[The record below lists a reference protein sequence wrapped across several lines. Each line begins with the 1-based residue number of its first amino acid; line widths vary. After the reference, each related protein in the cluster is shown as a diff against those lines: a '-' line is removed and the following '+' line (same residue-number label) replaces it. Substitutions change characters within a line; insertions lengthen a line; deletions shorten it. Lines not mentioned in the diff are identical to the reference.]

1 MHAMQPGTNNT
12 FTVIYVAVG
21 AIVPLLIMI
30 VIIVII
36 IVIILK

>member
-1 MHAMQPGTNNT
+1 MRPDTNKN